1 MAESESEG
9 TPGAHPSQPAPC
21 GLGRRLLVI
30 GYDAVAVIALM
41 MAVTAVTLFTP
52 LGKQT
57 ALKDPLPTA
66 LFLIVWFLY
75 LAWCWRHGGI
85 TLGMRAWRT
94 QLLFEDG
101 AVPGWGRCLLRF
113 LVSLL
118 SAAVAGLGY
127 LWALFDPQRR
137 TWHDLASRSVLI
149 RTAKAS
155 NRPP

>member
-1 MAESESEG
+1 
-9 TPGAHPSQPAPC
+9 
-21 GLGRRLLVI
+21 
-30 GYDAVAVIALM
+30 
-41 MAVTAVTLFTP
+41 
-52 LGKQT
+52 
-57 ALKDPLPTA
+57 
-66 LFLIVWFLY
+66 
-75 LAWCWRHGGI
+75 
-85 TLGMRAWRT
+85 MRAWRT
-94 QLLFEDG
+94 QLLFEDE